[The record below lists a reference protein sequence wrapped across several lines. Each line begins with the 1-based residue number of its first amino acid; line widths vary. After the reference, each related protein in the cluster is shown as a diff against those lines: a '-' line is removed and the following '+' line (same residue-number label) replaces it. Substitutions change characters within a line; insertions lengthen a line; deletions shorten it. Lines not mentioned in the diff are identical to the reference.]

1 MAAFKNGRKPW
12 FFGLTYMALSIGL
25 EILLLVVGR
34 LQVPRDN
41 RIIAPI
47 LLTVAPLAAA
57 WWCGYRHRR
66 ELLPLAILTT
76 VFTLILVVIF
86 NRLTGI
92 ATGLIE
98 PIIVRTLAGMAA
110 AWLINR
116 SVGNRVDTQQA

>member
-1 MAAFKNGRKPW
+1 MARLQNRRKPW
-12 FFGLTYMALSIGL
+12 FYGITYMAASIGA

-47 LLTVAPLAAA
+47 ILTVAPLAAA
-57 WWCGYRHRR
+57 WFCGYRRGR
-66 ELLPLAILTT
+66 ELLPLAMTT
-76 VFTLILVVIF
+76 VLFTLLLVMVF

-92 ATGLIE
+92 TTGLLE
-98 PIIVRTLAGMAA
+98 PILVRTAAGILA

-116 SVGNRVDTQQA
+116 LIRETA